1 MTELTDNPQP
11 DPRDVVESDS
21 GTEDIRPSLK
31 RHWNR
36 RWRRY
41 LFALFALIPAIFLAL
56 MAIFPM
62 RPHGCT
68 LVGFIP
74 DGGTTVEFDLR
85 QVLANVPGPVV
96 VWACL
101 DENCVRHLG
110 SSDRWTYFA
119 DMNAALTD
127 PEPVDV
133 RVVVRDHGG
142 VVFDHATLLVELD
155 EEQPNGPG
163 CEPTFFSGVVQA
175 TPEGDLIQQ

>member
-11 DPRDVVESDS
+11 HPRDEVEPDS
-21 GTEDIRPSLK
+21 ATEDIRPNLK

-41 LFALFALIPAIFLAL
+41 LFALFALIPAIFLTL
-56 MAIFPM
+56 IAISVM
-62 RPHGCT
+62 RSHGCR
-68 LVGFIP
+68 LVGYIP
-74 DGGTTVEFDLR
+74 DGGTTVEVDLR
-85 QVLANVPGPVV
+85 QVLADVPGPVV

-101 DENCVRHLG
+101 DERCVRHVG

-127 PEPVDV
+127 PETVDV
-133 RVVVRDHGG
+133 RVVVRDHGR
-142 VVFDHATLLVELD
+142 VVFDHGTRLVELD
-155 EEQPNGPG
+155 EDQPNGPG

-175 TPEGDLIQQ
+175 RPEGDLVQQ